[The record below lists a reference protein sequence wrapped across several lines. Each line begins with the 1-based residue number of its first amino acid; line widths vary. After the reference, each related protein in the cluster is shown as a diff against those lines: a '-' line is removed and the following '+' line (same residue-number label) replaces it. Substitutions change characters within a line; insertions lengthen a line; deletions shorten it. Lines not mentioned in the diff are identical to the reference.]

1 MTTTASNLRE
11 KQRVRTL
18 SLADVLPGAND
29 NALRTGLAP
38 LAPTPTLPGARS
50 VLKMAMDRLGALV
63 GLIMLAPVLLVL
75 AYLVK
80 RDGGPAFYGQ
90 QRVGQNGRKFKCWKF
105 RSMVPN
111 AADVLNELLARDPE
125 ARAEWERDFKLKNDP
140 RVTRLGAL
148 LRKTSLD
155 ELPQL
160 WNVLVGEMSL
170 VGVRPV
176 TEAELKNYGDK
187 LGDYYAMLPG
197 MTGLWQVSG
206 RNDVT
211 YAERV
216 QMDSDYVRGWSLL
229 GDIRIIFQTIGVM
242 LQKRGAY

>member
-1 MTTTASNLRE
+1 MITGTLR
-11 KQRVRTL
+11 KQTGFARP
-18 SLADVLPGAND
+18 LPGSAND
-29 NALRTGLAP
+29 NKLAQT
-38 LAPTPTLPGARS
+38 AIITATPGARS
-50 VLKMAMDRLGALV
+50 FLKQVMDRAGALA
-63 GLIMLAPVLLVL
+63 GLIVLSPVLVAL
-75 AYLVK
+75 ALMVK

-90 QRVGQNGRKFKCWKF
+90 PRIGQHGRKFRCWKF

-111 AADVLNELLARDPE
+111 AGEVLQELLARDPE
-125 ARAEWERDFKLKNDP
+125 ARSEWERDFKLKNDP
-140 RVTRLGAL
+140 RVTKLGAFM
-148 LRKTSLD
+148 RKTSLD

-160 WNVLVGEMSL
+160 WNVFKGEMSL

-176 TEAELKNYGDK
+176 TEAELANYGDRI
-187 LGDYYAMLPG
+187 GDYYAMLPG

-216 QMDSDYVRGWSLL
+216 DMDSQYVRNWSFF
-229 GDIRIIFQTIGVM
+229 GDIGIIFKTIGVM

>member
-1 MTTTASNLRE
+1 MSPLNALRKPATTKEIMT
-11 KQRVRTL
+11 
-18 SLADVLPGAND
+18 AND
-29 NALRTGLAP
+29 NGTAALMASY
-38 LAPTPTLPGARS
+38 PGAFS
-50 VLKMAMDRLGALV
+50 FWKKAMDRTGAAA
-63 GLIMLAPVLLVL
+63 GLLVL
-75 AYLVK
+75 APILLVIALMVK

-90 QRVGQNGRKFKCWKF
+90 QRIGQNGRRFRCWKF
-105 RSMVPN
+105 RSMVPD
-111 AADVLNELLARDPE
+111 AGEVLQRLLATDAS

-140 RVTRLGAL
+140 RVTKIGAF

-160 WNVLVGEMSL
+160 WNVLTGEMSL

-176 TEAELKNYGDK
+176 TEAELQNYGDK
-187 LGDYYAMLPG
+187 LADYYAMLPG

-216 QMDSDYVRGWSLL
+216 EMDSSYVNNWSFRGDV
-229 GDIRIIFQTIGVM
+229 GIIFKTIGVV